1 MGKGK
6 EVNIFLPG
14 VGWAGDFGIPIAEA
28 LGNDFVTHMIDI
40 PGIGRSKGLS
50 GVVKLKDTA
59 DWLEEYITENHFEKV
74 NIIGHSLGGIIGLS
88 YANYYPNKVNRL
100 ILLDI
105 GYSKIERFPVKMMGT
120 VGYVLPIISVLHR
133 VFGQKALGKE
143 SNPDQNNKETGKT
156 EDEIQETI
164 KKLELVDNSFIRT
177 AIQNQPSSSVEGIS
191 FLLAAYRA
199 NFPKIVKNLKIP
211 CLILYGN
218 REGQSEKHQLKV
230 KKQVTKL
237 RNSSISI
244 QELSGGHY
252 AHISDAQANKYI
264 SAFLSEYQ
272 NSLQYSSRC

>member
-1 MGKGK
+1 M
-6 EVNIFLPG
+6 NIFLPG
-14 VGWAGDFGIPIAEA
+14 VGWAGDFGMPIAEA
-28 LGNDFVTHMIDI
+28 LGNDFITHMLDI
-40 PGIGRSKGLS
+40 PGIGKSIGLA

-59 DWLEEYITENHFEKV
+59 DWLDEYINENHFEKV

-88 YANYYPNKVNRL
+88 YANYYPNKVKSL

-105 GYSKIERFPVKMMGT
+105 GYSRIERFPVNMMGP

-143 SNPDQNNKETGKT
+143 SNSDQNNNETGKT
-156 EDEIQETI
+156 EEEMLEII

-177 AIQNQPSSSVEGIS
+177 AIQNQPTSSLEGIS

-199 NFPKIVKNLKIP
+199 NLPKIVKNLKVP

-218 REGQSEKHQLKV
+218 REGQSEKLQLKV
-230 KKQVTKL
+230 KKQVTRL

-252 AHISDAQANKYI
+252 AHVSDAQANKYI
-264 SAFLSEYQ
+264 ISFLS
-272 NSLQYSSRC
+272 